1 MEVINLDLGDDISKT
16 LDMGDS
22 NSNSKPQKINI
33 IKNDTSTESK
43 SLNLEPNLSVSSGS
57 NSSIGLDL
65 LMNKTKKKS
74 DSNSSISGN
83 SETFKPINIE
93 PPKESSSIFSKTSS
107 KPEEKKDSLDDILS
121 DINLDSLDLGDS
133 STSKTSSGPS
143 LNSNSKP
150 ETINLDDDIFSTL
163 NTEPTPSVATPKE
176 KTYEELQKEKFELLC
191 QLERLENKGIKMQK
205 KFSMTSSYEE
215 MKYEFDRIVNNREVQ
230 QSVKFQRKMLV
241 AFVTAIEFLNNRFDP
256 MDVKLD
262 GWSESIHENLND
274 YDDVFEEL
282 HEKYKSKAKM
292 APEIKLLLM
301 LGGSGFMFH
310 LTNTMFKSSLPGM
323 GDIMKQN
330 PDLMQQFAKAA
341 VNTMNTNED
350 SGGLGNLMNDMV
362 DMSGQ
367 RKNSNRRN
375 VGNSNGKR
383 AEMSGPPDL
392 DSILEQLSD
401 NNVNNTRS
409 VNLDSDISDSDIDS
423 NNTKNIDIGNMG
435 RRRRNNDASSINLDL

>member
-1 MEVINLDLGDDISKT
+1 MH
-16 LDMGDS
+16 
-22 NSNSKPQKINI
+22 
-33 IKNDTSTESK
+33 
-43 SLNLEPNLSVSSGS
+43 
-57 NSSIGLDL
+57 
-65 LMNKTKKKS
+65 
-74 DSNSSISGN
+74 
-83 SETFKPINIE
+83 
-93 PPKESSSIFSKTSS
+93 
-107 KPEEKKDSLDDILS
+107 
-121 DINLDSLDLGDS
+121 
-133 STSKTSSGPS
+133 
-143 LNSNSKP
+143 
-150 ETINLDDDIFSTL
+150 
-163 NTEPTPSVATPKE
+163 
-176 KTYEELQKEKFELLC
+176 
-191 QLERLENKGIKMQK
+191 K
-205 KFSMTSSYEE
+205 KFSMSSSYDE

-230 QSVKFQRKMLV
+230 QSIKFQRKMLV

-256 MDVKLD
+256 FDVKLD

-350 SGGLGNLMNDMV
+350 SGGFGNLMNDMV
-362 DMSGQ
+362 DMNGQ
-367 RKNSNRRN
+367 RNNSSRNNAPKNRGR
-375 VGNSNGKR
+375 R

-409 VNLDSDISDSDIDS
+409 VNLDSDISDSDIDTS
-423 NNTKNIDIGNMG
+423 SNTKNIDIGMNK
-435 RRRRNNDASSINLDL
+435 RRRNNDINSINLDL